1 MNESV
6 DVKDG
11 IEPGQDWDV
20 YLFRPEDALGVARV
34 FRAVYGDG
42 YPVRTYIEPQLL
54 IEENAALRVISSV
67 ARTARG
73 EVVGHNALYNSAAH
87 PGTYE
92 SGAGAVHAAYRGG
105 KGIFTR
111 MVDHGLEVAATMPQ
125 VNAVFCEPVSN
136 HLFSQKLTDKAGF
149 IIRALEVELMPAAAY
164 EKEASASGRVSNFPT
179 FRTLR
184 ARPHGVHLPRAYGDV
199 MDFLYEGLDDE
210 REFRV
215 STAALSPGTVSDI
228 RSRVFESAGVARVAV
243 HKPGGD
249 FASRMRQLEEELRS
263 RGVMVIQVW
272 LNLACPDVG
281 EAVDLLRNQG
291 FFLGGVLPRWF
302 DDDGMLMQKL
312 FKPPAW
318 DSILTY
324 GERADRVLE
333 LVRTDWEQ
341 SVRAPGAWGSTS

>member
-1 MNESV
+1 MNEHV
-6 DVKDG
+6 DLTDA
-11 IEPGQDWDV
+11 IEPGQDWDI
-20 YLFRPEDALGVARV
+20 YLFRPEDAEGVARI

-42 YPVRTYIEPQLL
+42 YPVRTYVEPRLL

-73 EVVGHNALYNSAAH
+73 EVVGHNALYNSAAD

-111 MVDHGLEVAATMPQ
+111 MVDHGLEAATTMPQ

-179 FRTLR
+179 FRTFR
-184 ARPHGVHLPRAYGDV
+184 ARPHGVYIPKAYADV
-199 MDFLYEGLDDE
+199 MNFLYEGLDDE
-210 REFRV
+210 RDFRV
-215 STAALSPGTVSDI
+215 STAGLSSGKASDVRTRI
-228 RSRVFESAGVARVAV
+228 FESAGVARIAV
-243 HKPGGD
+243 HEPGGD
-249 FASRMRQLEEELRS
+249 FAPRMKRLEEELQN
-263 RGVMVIQVW
+263 RGVMVMQVW
-272 LNLACPDVG
+272 LRLACPDVG
-281 EAVDLLRNQG
+281 EAVDILRNQG
-291 FFLGGVLPRWF
+291 FFLGGILPRWF
-302 DDDGMLMQKL
+302 DDDGMLMQKVN
-312 FKPPAW
+312 KTPEW

-324 GERADRVLE
+324 GDRAARILE
-333 LVRTDWEQ
+333 LVRSDWERQ
-341 SVRAPGAWGSTS
+341 Q